1 VSHFSSLLYGLKI
14 DPRISL
20 ISFLLTFSVY
30 NLNKVTDKTEDFVN
44 RPEIAS
50 KSTKYFL
57 FPSLAALTVSFY
69 LCFQI
74 GLKALFV
81 LFSTFIIG
89 FMYSVK
95 MTESIPRLKEIVG
108 VKSLM
113 VALSWGVTG
122 SVLPACTQQVE
133 GLKIILAFIYIFI
146 QLLVNTVLCDVRDMD
161 GDKTSGMDTIPLV
174 LGLENTKRLLI
185 GVNSLLIPWL
195 IYCMING
202 LFMNYV
208 PALLFGI
215 IYGYIIIYTFSR
227 SNSDKLLVDL
237 AVDGEWI
244 PLLFFMK
251 FI

>member
-1 VSHFSSLLYGLKI
+1 M
-14 DPRISL
+14 
-20 ISFLLTFSVY
+20 ISFLLTFAVY
-30 NLNKVTDKTEDFVN
+30 NLNKVTDKAEDFVN
-44 RPEIAS
+44 RPETAT
-50 KSTKYFL
+50 KSTKFFL

-69 LCFQI
+69 VCFQI
-74 GLKALFV
+74 GLRAMMV
-81 LFSTFIIG
+81 LLCTFIIALL
-89 FMYSVK
+89 YSFK
-95 MTESIPRLKEIVG
+95 ITESIPRLKEIVG

-133 GLKIILAFIYIFI
+133 GLKIILAFTYIFI
-146 QLLVNTVLCDVRDMD
+146 QLLVNTVLCDVRDMN
-161 GDKTSGMDTIPLV
+161 GDKASGMETIPLV
-174 LGLENTKRLLI
+174 LGAKNTKRLLT

-215 IYGYIIIYTFSR
+215 IYGYIIIYMFSR
-227 SNSDKLLVDL
+227 TNSDKLLVDL

-251 FI
+251 LIRVAL